1 MEHCCIKSER
11 DCLPPQQ
18 VRLSAAHKK
27 REKRWE
33 GNSIQRSPH
42 RRKRSVPQRNGQ
54 RGGFKWTHTHT
65 QLLEHVICADV
76 PPSLTDG
83 GETGPPFQLNQGG
96 RWRPSQLAADLKV
109 ADVHSYFPPPQP
121 PYLPALFLQTQ
132 KKTKEKEERQPTVG
146 TPPFLRCS
154 RTQFSHRLSHRP
166 TPHRL
171 ISCFNVIKS
180 FCSSRSGN
188 SRLRSPGQFLD
199 CLIFVL
205 KWPRHH
211 KKKNS
216 LEKFASRDVHGVLTT

>member
-1 MEHCCIKSER
+1 MKEIAFHLNRSAY
-11 DCLPPQQ
+11 PP
-18 VRLSAAHKK
+18 HTKK
-27 REKRWE
+27 KEKRWE

-109 ADVHSYFPPPQP
+109 ADVHSYFPPPDP

-132 KKTKEKEERQPTVG
+132 KKNQGKGGAATNCWN
-146 TPPFLRCS
+146 PPFPPVF
-154 RTQFSHRLSHRP
+154 QDP
-166 TPHRL
+166 
-171 ISCFNVIKS
+171 
-180 FCSSRSGN
+180 
-188 SRLRSPGQFLD
+188 
-199 CLIFVL
+199 IF
-205 KWPRHH
+205 PP
-211 KKKNS
+211 
-216 LEKFASRDVHGVLTT
+216 LEPPSDSAQTDQLL